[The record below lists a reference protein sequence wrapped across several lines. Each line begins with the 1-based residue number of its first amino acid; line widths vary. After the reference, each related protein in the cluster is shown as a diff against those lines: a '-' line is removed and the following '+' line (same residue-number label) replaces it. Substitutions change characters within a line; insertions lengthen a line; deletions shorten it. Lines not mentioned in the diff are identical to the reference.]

1 MIKIQVANSFGP
13 NVIEEPSQVTMAGM
27 ETTKHSGCLTLL
39 GSTQQTS
46 SCVICNKFD
55 EKRYS
60 PCATGTLT

>member
-27 ETTKHSGCLTLL
+27 ETTKHSGCINLL

-46 SCVICNKFD
+46 SCMIITSSMKKDIVHVQHVQ
-55 EKRYS
+55 
-60 PCATGTLT
+60 